1 MKTRSAP
8 TEAPNIAAIVKAR
21 HHARVLCPI
30 TEHSGCL
37 TVYGTVDIGDVPCPS
52 SVSTTVLTGSN
63 LVSAGIEDTKAP
75 TEEKQKIRT
84 DGAPKLLRAVAWSPD
99 DRRLFFQ
106 AVRIYG
112 RNFTEITRFIRSRGH
127 RISLDTVTVSPAP
140 AIDPSIPTGPAVF
153 PNMSFLATSS
163 NSSVPATGI
172 LTNVSS
178 GQLSGTVT
186 SNAFGSLADLNAP
199 CGGRTREQ
207 VRFFYQQTW
216 HKVRRYIKFPESVP
230 QHVREVY
237 ALINYSVI
245 RTRIKKPLDHRLGEK
260 LNELVHCGTTVI
272 RHNGRRFLLRT
283 PVCQALKQLNH
294 ITAPPQEFLLP
305 EDVWVELVPATQADL
320 WRVLEAE
327 QNPRLRLR
335 VDINRQLSDL
345 IKLVETK
352 WQLAADRMRTLFE
365 LPLVRR
371 CPIPRLLVRT
381 LPNQTIDGAV
391 RLQEVARVRS
401 CDMALRAY
409 LQRQS
414 LSKDVRKLNPTTLTG
429 PSSVPSQQP
438 VTYDMNSSPPHQA
451 LVVTEQSPRASGG
464 PCDGV
469 EGNVFMCPT
478 QPPTTVSTASGA
490 PPVSMITTSATAE
503 LDLREIGR
511 QLVQGVTCEGARA
524 IKVLTLFLALG
535 CPDRV
540 QLEYSFV
547 PDTGVNATQPSGP
560 SSSSCFPDLL
570 YWQPTDPEGHGIGNG
585 LRRLLH
591 LNASDYLLHRDW
603 LSVQP
608 SLTSPPAISIA
619 TVSSSPSV
627 IPTPPYTPASHV
639 AITSV
644 ETIGDATALSTIYQP
659 STQPTQLPIVT
670 NGNFLVPRVISTVTT
685 SFPTILPYPTNTSTL
700 QSLPPTVG
708 PPCIST
714 IALSTPSSTT
724 TTVLSHSVVLVS
736 TPSSTKTTTSNRSP
750 NVIAIPKPVG
760 SRSQMTIVERQL
772 DHQRAPGT
780 PERPRLPLATPTIG
794 PKVPI
799 SKIPSLVPR
808 TEPTPLV
815 HTPKQPVSIMP
826 RTSSTTT
833 SSISNTPE
841 FRAPTSDG
849 KLSSL
854 HTMKAHNRRRR
865 TSSTLGRGGR
875 VPNKPA
881 LLRCP
886 FPSVSPV
893 TGRVPVLLAP
903 KSIPSITVQPT
914 VTNIMSSQNHLWPIT
929 TSVLH
934 HPVVT
939 SAIISTTSNTVVPA
953 DSSELSLGTL
963 FDPLA
968 TNQSSMSALSN
979 DTLASLLNT
988 IGQPSSVTTDASQ
1001 GPFRDTVDRLPGLP
1015 PVTILSN
1022 PVNLDQSDMLGPLDE
1037 HAPLPQLESGHHASS
1052 YKCEESVPSSFDW
1065 SEFSHF
1071 HRPCPASA
1079 STPHLPSESP
1089 AFGDISLTDSMAA
1102 AVMDTHRGDLDP
1114 PDLDQS
1120 LSELHQES
1128 TTPVVH
1134 PVPPPVSYVTSME
1147 AFLRMIVAPSSS
1159 TIQTDSGTVDLNSL
1173 LQSVVVSSTGALT
1186 GLPSQPD

>member
-1 MKTRSAP
+1 MWFFAYFFVRLFLSTRF
-8 TEAPNIAAIVKAR
+8 
-21 HHARVLCPI
+21 
-30 TEHSGCL
+30 
-37 TVYGTVDIGDVPCPS
+37 S
-52 SVSTTVLTGSN
+52 SV
-63 LVSAGIEDTKAP
+63 
-75 TEEKQKIRT
+75 
-84 DGAPKLLRAVAWSPD
+84 
-99 DRRLFFQ
+99 FFIYLPFLSQ
-106 AVRIYG
+106 YG

-140 AIDPSIPTGPAVF
+140 IVDPSIPTGPAVF
-153 PNMSFLATSS
+153 PNMSFLATS
-163 NSSVPATGI
+163 NSGSASAPGT

-178 GQLSGTVT
+178 GQLSGAVT
-186 SNAFGSLADLNAP
+186 SNVYGRLADLNAP
-199 CGGRTREQ
+199 RGGRTREQ

-245 RTRIKKPLDHRLGEK
+245 RTRIKKPLDNRLGEK

-294 ITAPPQEFLLP
+294 ITAPTQEFLLP

-414 LSKDVRKLNPTTLTG
+414 LSKDVRKLNPATPTG
-429 PSSVPSQQP
+429 PSSVTSQQP
-438 VTYDMNSSPPHQA
+438 APYDMNSSPPHQA
-451 LVVTEQSPRASGG
+451 LITADQAPRASSG

-478 QPPTTVSTASGA
+478 QPLNTVSTSLGV
-490 PPVSMITTSATAE
+490 PPVSMITTAATAE
-503 LDLREIGR
+503 LDLREIGK

-547 PDTGVNATQPSGP
+547 PDTEVNATQPTGP
-560 SSSSCFPDLL
+560 SPPSCFPDLL

-608 SLTSPPAISIA
+608 SLTSLPAISSTA
-619 TVSSSPSV
+619 ASSAPS
-627 IPTPPYTPASHV
+627 IISTPPCTSANRV

-644 ETIGDATALSTIYQP
+644 NTVGDVTALSTTYQP

-670 NGNFLVPRVISTVTT
+670 NGNFLVPRVVMSTTATT
-685 SFPTILPYPTNTSTL
+685 SLPTVLPYAINTSML
-700 QSLPPTVG
+700 QSFPPTMG
-708 PPCIST
+708 PPPIST
-714 IALSTPSSTT
+714 IVPSTPSSTA

-736 TPSSTKTTTSNRSP
+736 TPSSTKTTTINQSP
-750 NVIAIPKPVG
+750 NVIAIPRPVG

-772 DHQRAPGT
+772 DHRRDPGT
-780 PERPRLPLATPTIG
+780 LERPRLPLASSTIG

-799 SKIPSLVPR
+799 SKCPSLVSR

-815 HTPKQPVSIMP
+815 HTPKQPISIMP

-833 SSISNTPE
+833 NSISNTSE
-841 FRAPTSDG
+841 FRVPASDG

-865 TSSTLGRGGR
+865 TSSTLGRAGR

-903 KSIPSITVQPT
+903 KSIPSTTVQST
-914 VTNIMSSQNHLWPIT
+914 VTNLMSSQSHLWPIT
-929 TSVLH
+929 TSVLN
-934 HPVVT
+934 HPTVT
-939 SAIISTTSNTVVPA
+939 STITSTTSNTVVPV

-988 IGQPSSVTTDASQ
+988 IGQPSSATTDASQ
-1001 GPFRDTVDRLPGLP
+1001 GPFRDTVDRLPGLQ

-1022 PVNLDQSDMLGPLDE
+1022 PVNLDQSDMLGPLGDR
-1037 HAPLPQLESGHHASS
+1037 APLPLLESGHHASS

-1065 SEFSHF
+1065 CEFSNF

-1089 AFGDISLTDSMAA
+1089 VFGDISLTDSMAA

-1120 LSELHQES
+1120 LPELPQEP
-1128 TTPVVH
+1128 TTSAVH

-1147 AFLRMIVAPSSS
+1147 AFLRMIVAPSTSA
-1159 TIQTDSGTVDLNSL
+1159 IQTDSGTVDLNSL
-1173 LQSVVVSSTGALT
+1173 LQSVVVSSTGAFT
-1186 GLPSQPD
+1186 GFPSQPD

>member
-1 MKTRSAP
+1 MRSQVSFL
-8 TEAPNIAAIVKAR
+8 TTSSAAYV
-21 HHARVLCPI
+21 VESLQ
-30 TEHSGCL
+30 
-37 TVYGTVDIGDVPCPS
+37 
-52 SVSTTVLTGSN
+52 VSR
-63 LVSAGIEDTKAP
+63 P
-75 TEEKQKIRT
+75 Q
-84 DGAPKLLRAVAWSPD
+84 
-99 DRRLFFQ
+99 
-106 AVRIYG
+106 YG

-140 AIDPSIPTGPAVF
+140 SVDPSIPSGPAVF

-163 NSSVPATGI
+163 SSSVPAPGI

-245 RTRIKKPLDHRLGEK
+245 RTRIKKPP
-260 LNELVHCGTTVI
+260 T
-272 RHNGRRFLLRT
+272 
-283 PVCQALKQLNH
+283 
-294 ITAPPQEFLLP
+294 QEFLLP

-429 PSSVPSQQP
+429 PTSVPSQQP
-438 VTYDMNSSPPHQA
+438 ATYDMNSSPPHQA
-451 LVVTEQSPRASGG
+451 LIVTDQSPRASGG

-469 EGNVFMCPT
+469 EGNAFMCPT
-478 QPPTTVSTASGA
+478 QPLTTVSTASGA
-490 PPVSMITTSATAE
+490 PPVSMITTAATAE

-547 PDTGVNATQPSGP
+547 PDTGVSAAQPPGP

-608 SLTSPPAISIA
+608 SLTSPPAISSA

-639 AITSV
+639 TITSV
-644 ETIGDATALSTIYQP
+644 EAIGDATALSTTYQP
-659 STQPTQLPIVT
+659 STQPIQLPVAT
-670 NGNFLVPRVISTVTT
+670 NGNFLVPRVISTATT
-685 SFPTILPYPTNTSTL
+685 SFPTILPCLTNTSTS
-700 QSLPPTVG
+700 QSIPPTVG

-714 IALSTPSSTT
+714 IALSTPSSTAA
-724 TTVLSHSVVLVS
+724 TVLSHSVVLVS

-750 NVIAIPKPVG
+750 NVIAIPRPVG

-772 DHQRAPGT
+772 DHRRAPGT
-780 PERPRLPLATPTIG
+780 PERPRLPLASPTIG

-815 HTPKQPVSIMP
+815 HTPKQPISIMP
-826 RTSSTTT
+826 KTSSTTT

-841 FRAPTSDG
+841 FRAPTCDG

-865 TSSTLGRGGR
+865 ISSTLGRGGR

-914 VTNIMSSQNHLWPIT
+914 ATSLMSSQGHLWPIT
-929 TSVLH
+929 TSALQ
-934 HPVVT
+934 HPTVT
-939 SAIISTTSNTVVPA
+939 STIISTTSNTAVPA
-953 DSSELSLGTL
+953 DSSELSLSTL

-968 TNQSSMSALSN
+968 TNQSSISALSN

-988 IGQPSSVTTDASQ
+988 IGQSSSVTTDASQ
-1001 GPFRDTVDRLPGLP
+1001 GPFRDTVGRLPGLP

-1022 PVNLDQSDMLGPLDE
+1022 PVNLDQSDILGPLGD
-1037 HAPLPQLESGHHASS
+1037 HAPLPQSESGHHASS

-1065 SEFSHF
+1065 SEFSNF

-1089 AFGDISLTDSMAA
+1089 AFGDISLTDSMAGKHKVCLSDLSIQITDDA

-1120 LSELHQES
+1120 LPELHQEP
-1128 TTPVVH
+1128 TTPAVH
-1134 PVPPPVSYVTSME
+1134 PVPPSVSYVTSME

-1173 LQSVVVSSTGALT
+1173 LQSVVVSSTGAFT